1 MTEVERT
8 LAEDIFRRLVAD
20 AEVLVRQALAAN
32 LKTTADLPHDLAVAL
47 ARDVDSVSLPVL
59 KYSEVLT
66 DDDLIEIVRIENAA
80 AQPVPIAPRRSV
92 STALADA
99 LLSPGHL
106 TAAPR
111 PPA

>member
-1 MTEVERT
+1 MADPSPDVRAETTAKIAAQYDRKYPRMTEVERT

-59 KYSEVLT
+59 
-66 DDDLIEIVRIENAA
+66 
-80 AQPVPIAPRRSV
+80 
-92 STALADA
+92 
-99 LLSPGHL
+99 
-106 TAAPR
+106 
-111 PPA
+111 